1 MKLYV
6 GNLPNSITEDELR
19 ASFKVF
25 GEVQSLKM
33 ITDRDTGKPK
43 GFGFIEMSDNA
54 ARNAI
59 KGLNDTEMLGRNI
72 IVNEAQEKRFDN
84 NNRRSY

>member
-6 GNLPNSITEDELR
+6 GNLPNSITEVELR
-19 ASFKVF
+19 TAFKAY
-25 GEVQSLKM
+25 GEVQSVKL
-33 ITDRDTGKPK
+33 ITDRETGRPK

-59 KGLNDTEMLGRNI
+59 KDLNDTDMQGRNI

-84 NNRRSY
+84 RRSY